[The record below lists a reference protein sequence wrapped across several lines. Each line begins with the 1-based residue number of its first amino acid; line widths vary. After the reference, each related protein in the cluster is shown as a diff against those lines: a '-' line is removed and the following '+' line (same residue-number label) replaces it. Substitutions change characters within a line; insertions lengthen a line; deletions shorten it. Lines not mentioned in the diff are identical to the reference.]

1 MNQDFATS
9 TELLKHVFSEITGR
23 YAMFKTWSLV
33 YTNIY
38 SLHVHRIFILKK
50 ILKLFFQEQTTYFVG
65 FLYFIKKCIIE

>member
-23 YAMFKTWSLV
+23 YAIHMVIS
-33 YTNIY
+33 
-38 SLHVHRIFILKK
+38 VHEYLLTTCTPNLYFKK

-65 FLYFIKKCIIE
+65 FLYFIKKCIIA

>member
-33 YTNIY
+33 HTNIY
-38 SLHVHRIFILKK
+38 SLHVHLTLILKNPK
-50 ILKLFFQEQTTYFVG
+50 TFYFKNRQLILLG
-65 FLYFIKKCIIE
+65 FYILLRSI

>member
-38 SLHVHRIFILKK
+38 SLHVHRTFIFKKNPKTFYFKNRQLILLGFY
-50 ILKLFFQEQTTYFVG
+50 ILLRSV
-65 FLYFIKKCIIE
+65 

>member
-38 SLHVHRIFILKK
+38 SLHVHRTFILKK
-50 ILKLFFQEQTTYFVG
+50 S
-65 FLYFIKKCIIE
+65 

>member
-38 SLHVHRIFILKK
+38 SLHVHQIFILKK
-50 ILKLFFQEQTTYFVG
+50 SLNFFFKNRQLILLG
-65 FLYFIKKCIIE
+65 FYILLRSV